1 MNKNKKKRI
10 VLELGVIA
18 VSFAAL
24 LLLLYF
30 VMAVS
35 FQNGTASSGVTMQ
48 MAEQIARRIFE
59 KPTEDQISTTA
70 LMIRYGA
77 HLGLF
82 FVVGFVTTYVSMVV
96 FRRYYRIFG
105 VIGACMVCY
114 VLAYYTEYYKQF
126 VEGRHFQQSDA
137 ALNWYGS
144 VAGIFCMVASYFLN
158 RLLVKLS

>member
-1 MNKNKKKRI
+1 MNRRKKGN
-10 VLELGVIA
+10 VLLELGVIA

-30 VMAVS
+30 VMVVS
-35 FQNGTASSGVTMQ
+35 FQNGADSAGVTMQ
-48 MAEQIARRIFE
+48 LAEQIARRIFDQ
-59 KPTEDQISTTA
+59 PTMDQISTTA

-82 FVVGFVTTYVSMVV
+82 FVVGFVTTFVSMVV
-96 FRRYYRIFG
+96 FRGYYRIFG
-105 VIGACMVCY
+105 VIGAGAVCY

-144 VAGIFCMVASYFLN
+144 VAGILCMTGSYFLN